1 LPGLT
6 LVLAGFGWNILGMK
20 SLAYATKEES
30 YVTFARLK
38 GVRPWR
44 VMTSYVFRNALLP
57 QVTALALSIGTIFS
71 GALLTE
77 VLFSYPGLGLLMR
90 TAVGNGDYNMLYG
103 AIAMSIIAVATAALV
118 IDLLY
123 PLLDPRIRYR

>member
-1 LPGLT
+1 
-6 LVLAGFGWNILGMK
+6 
-20 SLAYATKEES
+20 
-30 YVTFARLK
+30 
-38 GVRPWR
+38 
-44 VMTSYVFRNALLP
+44 MTNYVFRNALLP

-103 AIAMSIIAVATAALV
+103 AMTMSIIAVATAALI